1 MDPWK
6 MKSITEWISSENA
19 LDVWIFM
26 ESSGYYRRLCRGYIY
41 ILKDITTLQ
50 WKGIKYEIIEECNIA
65 FPNMKG
71 LLSSVTILWV
81 PDMDKDFSICIYS
94 SKQGLGVL
102 LMKYGL
108 IIVYMSSKFNIHEY
122 IYILHA

>member
-50 WKGIKYEIIEECNIA
+50 WKGIKYECTNQCDTAFVEINI
-65 FPNMKG
+65 
-71 LLSSVTILWV
+71 LLTSVEVMWV
-81 PDMDKDFSICIYS
+81 PNMDKDLTIWMDAS
-94 SKQGLGVL
+94 
-102 LMKYGL
+102 
-108 IIVYMSSKFNIHEY
+108 N
-122 IYILHA
+122 